1 MVTISSL
8 TILQC
13 AGDGIVDLFDQLCQ
27 VLSLNL
33 SALRLRA
40 NANALIQFII
50 PSASV
55 GDRGLLQYGQ
65 SGLICA
71 SENASHRA
79 GALVPAIGAPPI
91 GGPGKA
97 GQWRNWPVDQPDD
110 LAQAD
115 SGGLLEEIVTA
126 IASPTTSNQAG
137 AAKVKEDLLEKAE
150 RDLFCGGNVPR
161 LQGFVRPATR

>member
-1 MVTISSL
+1 VV
-8 TILQC
+8 
-13 AGDGIVDLFDQLCQ
+13 DIVELYDQVCQ
-27 VLSLNL
+27 VWSLNL
-33 SALRLRA
+33 SVLRPRA
-40 NANALIQFII
+40 GANDLIQLII
-50 PSASV
+50 LGASV

-71 SENASHRA
+71 SENASYRA
-79 GALVPAIGAPPI
+79 GVLVLAIGTSPV
-91 GGPGKA
+91 GGAGKA
-97 GQWRNWPVDQPDD
+97 GQWRNRPVDQPDH

-115 SGGLLEEIVTA
+115 PGGILEEIVTA